1 MTLKQEFGEVNKLP
15 DPLTGVFFFGKPKPP
30 LGTVGVKAVN
40 HCSASGFN
48 ILTLTTAKQYARVLF
63 TFWI

>member
-1 MTLKQEFGEVNKLP
+1 MVVIIQKNKFITR
-15 DPLTGVFFFGKPKPP
+15 PLTGSFFFGKPKPP

-40 HCSASGFN
+40 HCSASGFH

-63 TFWI
+63 TFWV